1 MPEAMTSKPGPTLDQ
16 RRANHAWEAI
26 QRILKEYPVRIVNEN
41 GKQKK
46 VPHEQAKRYGGQ
58 AKKLPTRIMA
68 AGLGQ
73 ALAFL
78 QAKDYAPDLLV
89 AISDW
94 VLIKRPKP
102 DDKTGPPLAK
112 EEANLK
118 KSLIEGIVKGDSNF
132 LRRATDEVL
141 AYLVWLNRFAEAEG
155 LTEGEEG

>member
-1 MPEAMTSKPGPTLDQ
+1 MPEATTSKAGPTLDQ

-41 GKQKK
+41 GKQKQ

-78 QAKDYAPDLLV
+78 QAKAYAPGLLAELTEWMQQRIPLKQEEPADLLER
-89 AISDW
+89 I
-94 VLIKRPKP
+94 I
-102 DDKTGPPLAK
+102 
-112 EEANLK
+112 
-118 KSLIEGIVKGDSNF
+118 KGDSDF
-132 LRRATDEVL
+132 LRRATVEVL
-141 AYLVWLNRFAEAEG
+141 AYLLWLNRFAEAEG
-155 LTEGEEG
+155 LTEGEES